1 MKNRNVDEFLAN
13 AEQFRPELEKLR
25 EIMLEFDLKEEIKWN
40 HPCYVAGKGNVA
52 IIGAHKDYA
61 LLSFFKGSL
70 LKDPL
75 NLLVK
80 SGPNTESGKDF
91 RFTNVEEIAKIESVI
106 KDYVHE
112 AIEVE
117 KAGLKVEYSKSTD
130 LAIPK
135 ELQFQFDEM
144 PDFEQAFYALTPGR
158 QKGYILHFAGAKQS
172 KTRTK
177 RIEKYTQ
184 RIFDGKGIH
193 DCVCG
198 LSKRMPTCDGSH
210 KVLDNK

>member
-1 MKNRNVDEFLAN
+1 MPLNVDEFLAN
-13 AEQFRPELEKLR
+13 AEQFRPEMEKLR
-25 EIMLEFDLKEEIKWN
+25 EIMLGFDLKEEIKWN
-40 HPCYVAGKGNVA
+40 HPCYVLGKGNVV

-75 NLLVK
+75 GLLVK

-91 RFTNVEEIAKIESVI
+91 RFTSVDEIIKIESII

-112 AIEVE
+112 AIEIE

-130 LAIPK
+130 LPIPE
-135 ELQFQFDEM
+135 ELQFQFDDM
-144 PDFEQAFYALTPGR
+144 PDFEEAFYALTPGR
-158 QKGYILHFAGAKQS
+158 QKGYILHFSGGKQS

-210 KVLDNK
+210 KSLR